1 MKKSYIEI
9 WGDMIYIKDL
19 VISITLISITTM
31 GAHLLAPEN
40 NRPLGLLFGLLGAVI
55 GFFIAMVLIKPKR
68 NVVMMDKDHD

>member
-19 VISITLISITTM
+19 VLSITLISITTM
-31 GAHLLAPEN
+31 GAHLMAPEN

-55 GFFIAMVLIKPKR
+55 GFFIIMVLIKPKR
-68 NVVMMDKDHD
+68 NVVMVEKDHD